1 MQRQRRLRWKM
12 IQWTNQWANRKSNIA
27 IPLFLENASD
37 TMRATCFVCDYNM
50 TRVLILR
57 APGTN
62 CDQETAYAFQLA
74 GAKSTEIVH
83 LNQIFEKPE
92 MLQRS
97 EILCI
102 PGGFSFGDD
111 IGAGKIFAAKIWHSL
126 YEPLQTFRDAG
137 KLILG
142 ICNGFQVLLKSGLL
156 GDPGKMTLTW
166 NTPPRYTDRWVQ
178 LKTDPSQCV
187 FLRGIESLYLPI
199 AHAEG
204 RFVTQTPEDL
214 SELQEKQ
221 QLPLCYVSGDNP
233 NGSVGNVAGACDESG
248 RVFGLMPHPERYVD
262 LVQHPRWTRLGACP
276 SEGDGLMLFRNA
288 IQYAQTGFH

>member
-1 MQRQRRLRWKM
+1 MAHFFVRGDARQ
-12 IQWTNQWANRKSNIA
+12 
-27 IPLFLENASD
+27 PL
-37 TMRATCFVCDYNM
+37 ATGVLPFYQKCATFYVM
-50 TRVLILR
+50 ARVLILR

-83 LNQIFEKPE
+83 LNRIIEKPE
-92 MLQRS
+92 ILGQA

-111 IGAGKIFAAKIWHSL
+111 IGAGKIFAAKIQHTL
-126 YEPLQTFRDAG
+126 YESMQAFRLAG

-166 NTPPRYTDRWVQ
+166 NTPPRYTDRWVH
-178 LKTDPSQCV
+178 LKTAPSSCV
-187 FLRGIESLYLPI
+187 FLQGIESLYLPI

-204 RFVTQTPEDL
+204 RFVTQSQDDF
-214 SELQEKQ
+214 SALQEKQ
-221 QLPLCYVSGDNP
+221 QLPLCYVSPDNP
-233 NGSVGNVAGACDESG
+233 NGSMGNVAGTCDESG
-248 RVFGLMPHPERYVD
+248 RVFGLMPHPERYID
-262 LVQHPRWTRLGACP
+262 PVQHPHWTRLGSRSP
-276 SEGDGLMLFRNA
+276 EGDGLALFRNA
-288 IQYAQTGFH
+288 VQYARTG